1 MARITKKKSLR
12 VVRDDD
18 GHAPTRELWKGS
30 LTFGLVEI
38 PVALVSAEK
47 SGAKISLSYLDRR
60 DFSPVG
66 YRRYNKK
73 TEKEVPWSEIV
84 HGYEYEKGEYV
95 VVGKGD
101 LRRANPELTRTISI
115 EQFVDS
121 DEIDPIYFE
130 KPYYVEPLKEHS
142 KSYALLRETLKRTK
156 KVGIA
161 RVVVRTKESMAVVG
175 VRGPALVVY
184 LLRYANEVRKPE
196 ELDRLGKGTKSPTVS
211 PKEIQMA
218 ERLVE
223 DMSGEWDPA
232 QYKDEYAKDLLKVIH
247 EKIDSGDVHEVDDE
261 EEKAPTKKRGEIL
274 DLMPLLKRSVEA
286 AHGNGP
292 KKATKRSVPSKTAHK
307 KATHARRS
315 A

>member
-1 MARITKKKSLR
+1 MPRTTRKKKTHLR
-12 VVRDDD
+12 AVSDDEPK
-18 GHAPTRELWKGS
+18 PTRDIWKGA

-47 SGAKISLSYLDRR
+47 PGAKVSLSYLDRR
-60 DFSPVG
+60 DFSPIG

-95 VVGKGD
+95 VIGKGD
-101 LRRANPELTRTISI
+101 LRRANPDLTQTIAI
-115 EQFVDS
+115 EQFVDA

-130 KPYYVEPLKEHS
+130 KPYYVEPLKEKS
-142 KSYALLRETLKRTK
+142 KAYTLLRETLKRTG

-161 RVVVRTKESMAVVG
+161 RVVVRTRESVALVS
-175 VRGPALVVY
+175 VRGPAIVLY
-184 LLRYANEVRKPE
+184 LLRYDQEVRKPE
-196 ELDRLGKGTKSPTVS
+196 QLDRLGRGTKTPAIS

-218 ERLVE
+218 ERLVA

-232 QYKDEYAKDLLKVIH
+232 QYKDEYADDLMKVIR
-247 EKIDSGDVHEVDDE
+247 EKIKSGEVHEIDDH
-261 EEKAPTKKRGEIL
+261 EEKKQPRPRGEII
-274 DLMPLLKRSVEA
+274 DLMPLLKRSVEESRS
-286 AHGNGP
+286 GSR
-292 KKATKRSVPSKTAHK
+292 KKTTKRSTTRKTA
-307 KATHARRS
+307 ARRS